1 MAVTTES
8 SDQIDNQ
15 DASPPVRLNTYEL
28 GGRLRIALFSF
39 TQGAAAGDA
48 NSTVDLVKLP
58 PGKTITILKDLC
70 RINHSAFGAG
80 RTLDIG
86 AVAHVD
92 NDGDTV
98 AADVDE
104 LLDGADVSSA
114 GNIPMGTGT
123 GAVGTSNVL
132 VIDTRSAVKIQAI
145 CLGDTLPA
153 GATLNGFFVYVED

>member
-1 MAVTTES
+1 MAVTTEN
-8 SDQIDNQ
+8 SDQVDNME
-15 DASPPVRLNTYEL
+15 ALPPVRLNTNEL
-28 GGRLRIALFSF
+28 GGRLRIARFSF

-58 PGKTITILKDLC
+58 PGKTVTILKDLC
-70 RINHSAFGAG
+70 NINHSAFGAG

-86 AVAHVD
+86 YIAHT
-92 NDGDTV
+92 NLDGTAV
-98 AADVDE
+98 AADVDA

-132 VIDTRSAVKIQAI
+132 TLNARAAVTIQGI
-145 CLGDTLPA
+145 CLGDTLPV
-153 GATLNGFFVYVED
+153 GATLNGYIVYVED